1 MSEDQS
7 SYYLAS
13 REAVATEIADSISH
27 DLIRPLV
34 MLNFGADAAFP
45 TWKFGPLQEAMTAV
59 LFTMFGQMAAAPK
72 LNVPLAFI
80 DLLTER
86 MAVILDLDAGQVHDS
101 LVSTASQRAEALAGN
116 PPPGM
121 PPEAAA
127 GLGQLQG
134 LAAAGTGIAQAAAA
148 RGQAPPSGSPRKMP
162 AAPGMPPPAGQPSP
176 PPGKPPMAGGL
187 AGLAAQ

>member
-59 LFTMFGQMAAAPK
+59 LFSMFGTMAAAPA

-80 DLLTER
+80 DALTER
-86 MAVILDLDAGQVHDS
+86 MAVILDLDAGSIHEAI
-101 LVSTASQRAEALAGN
+101 VSTASQRAEKLAGN

-127 GLGQLQG
+127 GLGALQG
-134 LAAAGTGIAQAAAA
+134 IAQAGTGIAQQAAAQG
-148 RGQAPPSGSPRKMP
+148 RGPQPGAVRPASSVFPSPPGP
-162 AAPGMPPPAGQPSP
+162 PSP
-176 PPGKPPMAGGL
+176 PPGKPPMNGAL
-187 AGLAAQ
+187 NAQAAQ